1 MILEERSSIVH
12 GAQARG
18 VSSCLPSFKNRN
30 SSNNQSQNN
39 SSSNSDSNCND
50 NSNNDHDSDSDSSSI
65 NLRQN
70 LTGEL
75 KRQM

>member
-18 VSSCLPSFKNRN
+18 VSSCLPSN
-30 SSNNQSQNN
+30 NNQSQNN

-50 NSNNDHDSDSDSSSI
+50 TSNNDHDSDSDSGSI
-65 NLRQN
+65 SLRQN